1 MGKYPI
7 EDLALNQKPLDPDFE
22 NIFQENMHQLL
33 ENDSFNKQ
41 SISEWQKSIHEVA
54 KSKGWYDTERSNTEL
69 LALAICELS
78 EAIEEERKG
87 TDTYY
92 EIEGKPCGIQTEV
105 ADCIIRLLD
114 MAESRGWDIEEVM
127 QKKHKYNR
135 GREYRHGNKKL

>member
-1 MGKYPI
+1 MVR
-7 EDLALNQKPLDPDFE
+7 F
-22 NIFQENMHQLL
+22 
-33 ENDSFNKQ
+33 DSDSL
-41 SISEWQKSIHEVA
+41 SIYEWQKSIHEVA

-92 EIEGKPCGIQTEV
+92 EVEGKPCGIQTEI

-114 MAESRGWDIEEVM
+114 MAESRGWNIEEVM
-127 QKKHKYNR
+127 QKKHKYNKTR
-135 GREYRHGNKKL
+135 SYRHNGKKL